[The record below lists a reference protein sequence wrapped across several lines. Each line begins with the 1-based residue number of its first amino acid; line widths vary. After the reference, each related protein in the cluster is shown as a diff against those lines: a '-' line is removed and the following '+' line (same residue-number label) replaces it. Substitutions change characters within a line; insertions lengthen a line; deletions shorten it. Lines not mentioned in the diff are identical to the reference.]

1 MTDDVLIER
10 PDAYPGVEV
19 IRLNRPAKKNAI
31 TRAMYARMAQ
41 ALNAAASDGAVR
53 ATAFLGTEGCFSA
66 GNDMA
71 DFMAFAM
78 GGTMGGEVL
87 DFLRALAGAQKPLVS
102 GVDGLAIGVGTT
114 LHLHCDLT
122 IASSRSMFRTPFVDL
137 ALVPE
142 AASSLLVPRI
152 AGHQRAFA
160 LLAAGEPFTAAQA
173 LEAGLI
179 WKIADAEAI
188 ETQALTLAAGL
199 AAKPPEALRIARQL
213 IRGDRADVLAR
224 IDEEARHFSAQLKSA
239 EARAAFEAFMRR

>member
-31 TRAMYARMAQ
+31 TRAMYAKMAQ

-114 LHLHCDLT
+114 LHFHCDLT